1 MKEKIATLI
10 LMNARSNLAK
20 MVAHVSTMFLDMNV
34 IVEKVSKENIVKST
48 LMIAGRNLKVQSIA

>member
-20 MVAHVSTMFLDMNV
+20 MVAHVSTMFQDMNV

>member
-20 MVAHVSTMFLDMNV
+20 MVAHVSTMFQDMNV

-48 LMIAGRNLKVQSIA
+48 LMIAGRNLEV

>member
-20 MVAHVSTMFLDMNV
+20 MVAHVSTMFQDMNV

-48 LMIAGRNLKVQSIA
+48 LMIAGRNLKV

>member
-20 MVAHVSTMFLDMNV
+20 MVAHVSTMFQDMNV
-34 IVEKVSKENIVKST
+34 IVERVSKENTVKST

>member
-1 MKEKIATLI
+1 MKEKIVTLI

-20 MVAHVSTMFLDMNV
+20 MVAHVSTMFQDMNV
-34 IVEKVSKENIVKST
+34 IVERVSKENTVKST

>member
-20 MVAHVSTMFLDMNV
+20 MVAHVSTMFQDMNV
-34 IVEKVSKENIVKST
+34 IVEKVSKENTVKST
-48 LMIAGRNLKVQSIA
+48 LMIAGRNLKV

>member
-1 MKEKIATLI
+1 MKEKIVTLI

-20 MVAHVSTMFLDMNV
+20 MVAHVSTMFQDMNV